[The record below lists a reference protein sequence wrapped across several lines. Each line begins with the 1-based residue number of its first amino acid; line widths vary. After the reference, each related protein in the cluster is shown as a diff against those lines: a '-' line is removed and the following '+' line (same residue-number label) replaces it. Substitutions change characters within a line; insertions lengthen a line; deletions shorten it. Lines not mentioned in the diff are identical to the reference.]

1 MGDYF
6 YCEINMQ
13 CTRRIHFTLLSD
25 TKATSTFFWS
35 SVILMLRQVKHAFS
49 ESMGK
54 LGKSIS
60 NSNGED
66 FLEYAMQNN
75 LVITNTL
82 FPHKM
87 AHRTIWT
94 SHGRVEDQ
102 LLSDGT
108 SRRNTY
114 RNPID
119 YVVCKSMHKIV
130 LQKSR
135 SYGETGRKLITNWL
149 ELLLTW
155 TRGEWSKSTSHLK
168 ESTSKVNGTSN
179 QTTLCIRTQWQTTEE
194 QHVKC
199 ISEWSLENNF
209 KNLQRNY
216 QRSLKNQRSKLE
228 AIKIKES
235 AKIIIKTKKLR
246 VEAESKQ
253 NKQQRQQLKNER
265 KKTTQNLWC
274 QF

>member
-135 SYGETGRKLITNWL
+135 SYGEIGRKLITNWL
-149 ELLLTW
+149 KLLLTW
-155 TRGEWSKSTSHLK
+155 TRGE
-168 ESTSKVNGTSN
+168 
-179 QTTLCIRTQWQTTEE
+179 
-194 QHVKC
+194 
-199 ISEWSLENNF
+199 
-209 KNLQRNY
+209 
-216 QRSLKNQRSKLE
+216 
-228 AIKIKES
+228 
-235 AKIIIKTKKLR
+235 
-246 VEAESKQ
+246 
-253 NKQQRQQLKNER
+253 
-265 KKTTQNLWC
+265 
-274 QF
+274 